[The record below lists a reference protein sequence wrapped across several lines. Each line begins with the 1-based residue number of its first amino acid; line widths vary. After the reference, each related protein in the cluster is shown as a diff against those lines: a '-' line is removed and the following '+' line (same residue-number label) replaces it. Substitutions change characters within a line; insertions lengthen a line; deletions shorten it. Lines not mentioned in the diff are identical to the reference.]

1 MQLSIREAKARLSEA
16 IVAMERGE
24 RVVVTRF
31 GKEVAELRKPE
42 AVKRGGL
49 DWDELDRIQASLG
62 IEPGSVVLP
71 DYFDDPQ
78 FSRQVLGLDD
88 DD

>member
-24 RVVVTRF
+24 RVVLTRF
-31 GKEVAELRKPE
+31 GKEVAELCKPGP
-42 AVKRGGL
+42 KKGGF
-49 DWDELDRIQASLG
+49 DFEKAARIAAQLG
-62 IEPGSVVLP
+62 IEQGSLKLP
-71 DYFDDPQ
+71 DYFDDPA
-78 FSRQVLGLDD
+78 FSRSVLGLDD